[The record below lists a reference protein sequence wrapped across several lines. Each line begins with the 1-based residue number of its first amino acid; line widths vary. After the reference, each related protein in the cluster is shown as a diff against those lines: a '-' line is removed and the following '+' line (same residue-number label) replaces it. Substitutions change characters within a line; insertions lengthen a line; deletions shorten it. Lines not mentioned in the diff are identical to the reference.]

1 MSQRMVLALV
11 QWRRC
16 RLAPERAGW
25 RAGVLVGLLLLSSV
39 GWAQNVDLGVTQAIR
54 EANLSLTASG
64 RVEAIFVRE
73 GDEVD
78 TGQLLM
84 HLDKTLERLEWQ
96 RRTLALEDEARLQE
110 LHRRERLLT
119 QQVAAARELLVT
131 GSMSRK
137 EFEDEEQVLSGVIAE
152 RRSLEAAKQRERVE
166 QSLAEEA
173 YARRHL
179 HAPFAGVV
187 TAIGAQLGESV
198 AANETVLRLVDVT
211 RVRFIASLQPARSDQ
226 LRVGDRV
233 TVVLD
238 AATPA
243 EYLANVVFVSPVT
256 DPASGLVE
264 VIAEFDNPDRRVR
277 PGVTG
282 RFGH

>member
-1 MSQRMVLALV
+1 MTRRLPLLARLT
-11 QWRRC
+11 RH
-16 RLAPERAGW
+16 LAPALPGR
-25 RAGVLVGLLLLSSV
+25 RSGVLLVLLLLSAA
-39 GWAQNVDLGVTQAIR
+39 GMAQQVDLGVTQAIR
-54 EANLSLTASG
+54 EADLSLTASG

-73 GDEVD
+73 GDVVE
-78 TGQLLM
+78 TGQLLV

-110 LHRRERLLT
+110 LRRRERLLT
-119 QQVAAARELLVT
+119 QQVAAARELLAA
-131 GSMSRK
+131 GSLSRK

-152 RRSLEAAKQRERVE
+152 RKSLEAAKQRERVE
-166 QSLAEEA
+166 QALAEEA

-179 HAPFAGVV
+179 HAPFAGIV
-187 TAIGAQLGESV
+187 TAIGVQLGESV
-198 AANETVLRLVDVT
+198 AANETVLRLVDVA
-211 RVRFIASLQPARSDQ
+211 RVRFIASLAPARSDR
-226 LRVGDRV
+226 LRVGDGVRV
-233 TVVLD
+233 VID
-238 AATPA
+238 AETAA
-243 EYLANVVFVSPVT
+243 EYEAVVVFVSPVT